1 MGKINDQ
8 IKLHV
13 SKQSEE
19 EMKSERKY
27 IVVVGIE
34 RKEFTWHFEE
44 QGVWNRKKYKIE
56 DWTQVEKCGGR
67 VGVVREEWC
76 LYFILYYIYILFYST

>member
-34 RKEFTWHFEE
+34 RKEFT
-44 QGVWNRKKYKIE
+44 
-56 DWTQVEKCGGR
+56 
-67 VGVVREEWC
+67 
-76 LYFILYYIYILFYST
+76 